1 MLLLRDNVGLLL
13 VGSVFT
19 ANWTLDNFLLAMK
32 SNFFNCEAEGLFD
45 ESKVK
50 HFDTNVLNSSDHF
63 DGFVNDF
70 GGCDWIEKIAL

>member
-1 MLLLRDNVGLLL
+1 
-13 VGSVFT
+13 
-19 ANWTLDNFLLAMK
+19 MK